1 MSQTPQPLTPG
12 TNLNKNRNARNEL
25 AKALDTGNTNY
36 FYPNDIEDIEHWM
49 CFRVNSPKALRDKDF
64 EVKNDLV
71 RIFLPIPANL
81 ATGYSHGYNAESL
94 GPIGAKAVEA
104 GAAFREGGMSGGI
117 SSLKDKLKSVAD
129 TKQLGGLAAY
139 YGSQALESGGGALV
153 GALGK
158 IPGVGSIATAAA
170 GLALAPATKGAM
182 VGAGV
187 SRNPY
192 MALVYSNPEFRQH
205 QFSWKFIS
213 RNYKESEKLLEIIQL
228 FKYHAAP
235 SRTGDTGGLP
245 HFFNYPEQFD
255 IDFHHD
261 EFLFNIAP
269 SVLTSIS
276 VNYHAENRPMYH
288 SIETEGGKIQKVPVA
303 VQFSTTFQE
312 VAVITKENIREDYR

>member
-12 TNLNKNRNARNEL
+12 TNLNKNKNARNEL
-25 AKALDTGNTNY
+25 SKALGTGNTNY

-49 CFRVNSPKALRDKDF
+49 CFRVNSPQAMRDTDF

-81 ATGYSHGYNAESL
+81 ATGYTHGYNADSL
-94 GPIGAKAVEA
+94 GPIGA
-104 GAAFREGGMSGGI
+104 GAADVGKGFREGGFSGGVE
-117 SSLKDKLKSVAD
+117 SLKNKLMAQTDVKN
-129 TKQLGGLAAY
+129 LGGMAAY
-139 YGSQALESGGGALV
+139 YGSQALEGGGGALAGVLSKVPVV
-153 GALGK
+153 G
-158 IPGVGSIATAAA
+158 AAA
-170 GLALAPATKGAM
+170 GAALAPAAKGAM

-192 MALVYSNPEFRQH
+192 MALVYTNPEFRQH

-235 SRTGDTGGLP
+235 SKTGAKGGLP

-269 SVLTSIS
+269 SVLTSFS
-276 VNYHAENRPMYH
+276 VNYHAEGRPMYH
-288 SIETEGGKIQKVPVA
+288 SVDTEGGKVQKVPVA

-312 VAVITKENIREDYR
+312 VAIVTKENIREDYR